1 MSDKII
7 NGGDVILVQ
16 GAKNLDSAVQIIKES
31 HASVILE
38 IEDIDFVFNRFI
50 DSDENEFSEYL
61 ENNNYK
67 LIRQKT

>member
-7 NGGDVILVQ
+7 KGGTAILVH

-31 HASVILE
+31 PASAILE
-38 IEDIDFVFNRFI
+38 IEDVDFVFNRFI